1 MHKGKKHKS
10 IMEGYNDFAR
20 SEGAEAKK
28 YVDSVRTND
37 PFGKGVDDMMD
48 EESRRREN
56 GYYVKGTVIS
66 KGKKVDTP
74 DNGKGPSRNSRETD
88 SINAVNAFSKMKNDY
103 MSRKFKGNDERLG
116 PITPEQ
122 NQKEFDREKHEFYYN
137 TTENKM
143 KMIPT
148 DDGEQRIPSFMNKLE
163 SYQLAPE
170 RKSALN
176 MLGISRKQSPLNF
189 KGANSSNSS
198 CWDGYKKVGTKP
210 SPSGTGETVNDCVK
224 K

>member
-1 MHKGKKHKS
+1 
-10 IMEGYNDFAR
+10 
-20 SEGAEAKK
+20 
-28 YVDSVRTND
+28 
-37 PFGKGVDDMMD
+37 
-48 EESRRREN
+48 
-56 GYYVKGTVIS
+56 
-66 KGKKVDTP
+66 
-74 DNGKGPSRNSRETD
+74 
-88 SINAVNAFSKMKNDY
+88 
-103 MSRKFKGNDERLG
+103 
-116 PITPEQ
+116 
-122 NQKEFDREKHEFYYN
+122 
-137 TTENKM
+137 M

-163 SYQLAPE
+163 RYQLAPE

-176 MLGISRKQSPLNF
+176 MLGISRKSSPLDF